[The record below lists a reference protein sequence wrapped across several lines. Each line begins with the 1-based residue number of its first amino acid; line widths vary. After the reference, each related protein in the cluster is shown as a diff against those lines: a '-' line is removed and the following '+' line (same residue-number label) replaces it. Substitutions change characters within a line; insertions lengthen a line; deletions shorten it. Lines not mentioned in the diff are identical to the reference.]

1 MGNLAQG
8 ELRPLFGEHPMTNPF
23 QVHETPGHFQVLRP
37 VSSDEILAMARK
49 LIRRKFVRG
58 QALTSPALTRE
69 YLMLEIA
76 SLEHEVFYC
85 IFLDNQ
91 HRVLKAECCFQ
102 GTIDGANVY
111 PCEMVKRALQL
122 NAAALILAHNH
133 PSGITEPSTADQVI
147 TRRLIDALSLVDVR
161 VLDHFII
168 GGTACYSFAEAGL
181 L

>member
-1 MGNLAQG
+1 
-8 ELRPLFGEHPMTNPF
+8 
-23 QVHETPGHFQVLRP
+23 
-37 VSSDEILAMARK
+37 
-49 LIRRKFVRG
+49 
-58 QALTSPALTRE
+58 
-69 YLMLEIA
+69 MLEIA

-111 PCEMVKRALQL
+111 PREMVKRALQL

-133 PSGITEPSTADQVI
+133 PSGITEPSTADQAI

>member
-1 MGNLAQG
+1 
-8 ELRPLFGEHPMTNPF
+8 MTNPF

-58 QALTSPALTRE
+58 QALTSPVITRK

-111 PCEMVKRALQL
+111 PREMVKRALQL

-133 PSGITEPSTADQVI
+133 PSGITEPSTADQAI